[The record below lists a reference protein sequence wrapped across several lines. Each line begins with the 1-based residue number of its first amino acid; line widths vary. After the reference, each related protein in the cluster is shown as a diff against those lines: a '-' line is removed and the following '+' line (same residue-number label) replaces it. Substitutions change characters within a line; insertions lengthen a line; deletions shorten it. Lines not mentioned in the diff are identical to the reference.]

1 MQHVDMRT
9 FRALQLAGDYYLWNC
24 FSLHVELDI
33 VNCVLSAFRRR
44 KGQLS
49 EAISDYRKELGSFC
63 SSQPNLLDR
72 VALYMDRVMGISP
85 RRFNSEIISFD
96 FQNQC
101 WGEWKTR
108 F

>member
-33 VNCVLSAFRRR
+33 VNCVLSGFRRR

-49 EAISDYRKELGSFC
+49 EAISDYRKEFREFLFESAQFVGSSGSFIWI
-63 SSQPNLLDR
+63 
-72 VALYMDRVMGISP
+72 G
-85 RRFNSEIISFD
+85 
-96 FQNQC
+96 
-101 WGEWKTR
+101 
-108 F
+108 